1 MSNWRAASVAVM
13 ATAFSAWVL
22 AAPVSAQ
29 VPARDAVLEALV
41 QEALENNPDLRAAQ
55 EALLAARQRPT
66 QVSSLPDPVLSV
78 NYTNEGWSPSLGTMP
93 DTNLAIMASQDLP
106 FPGKRHLRA
115 AIAGLEADQ
124 VDQQLARARLSLAAS
139 VRRSYSG
146 LLLSRALLALTTE
159 QGELWK
165 HTEGV
170 VRARYGVGQGNQQ
183 DVLRTQVELTRV
195 RQLVVEQETDI
206 AIRRAGINRLLGRA
220 ADAPLAIEAEL
231 AAAPPAGPLAVELE
245 IARSASPE
253 IAAARLGVER
263 ARLAVDL
270 ARKDFKPD
278 FAVQGGYMNRG
289 GLDPMWQAG
298 VSITLPVRRQRRQS
312 ALAEAEAQVRSAEA
326 RAGSVELQLRF
337 RTQERLAQL
346 EAARQ
351 TAELHAGGIVRQDE
365 MSVEAARASYQTG
378 RLPFVAVLEALT
390 TLYADRAT
398 LARLLEAQARIR
410 ADLDE
415 ASLEAG
421 TGAVSPGPLPS
432 SPAGSMAT
440 EGSSSASM
448 GSMSR

>member
-1 MSNWRAASVAVM
+1 
-13 ATAFSAWVL
+13 
-22 AAPVSAQ
+22 VSAQ
-29 VPARDAVLEALV
+29 VPAPDAVLEALV
-41 QEALENNPDLRAAQ
+41 REALENNPDLRATE
-55 EALLAARQRPT
+55 EALRAARQRPA
-66 QVSSLPDPVLSV
+66 QVSSLADPVLSV

-124 VDQQLARARLSLAAS
+124 VDQQLARARLSLAAA

-195 RQLVVEQETDI
+195 GQLVVEQETDI
-206 AIRRAGINRLLGRA
+206 AIRRAEINRLLGRA
-220 ADAPLAIEAEL
+220 ADAPLATEAVL
-231 AAAPPAGPLAVELE
+231 AAAPPAGPLAAELE
-245 IARSASPE
+245 SARAASPE
-253 IAAARLGVER
+253 IAAARLAVER

-289 GLDPMWQAG
+289 GLDPCGRQASASRCRSAG
-298 VSITLPVRRQRRQS
+298 SGARAPSPKPKRRSEPRRRGRLGRAAAALPYPGADRPARGRSPDGGTLFGRNRPPGRDERRGCARQLPVGTTAVRRG
-312 ALAEAEAQVRSAEA
+312 
-326 RAGSVELQLRF
+326 AGSAHHALHRP
-337 RTQERLAQL
+337 RHPRAP
-346 EAARQ
+346 ARG
-351 TAELHAGGIVRQDE
+351 TDAHPRGPRRGLPGGRH
-365 MSVEAARASYQTG
+365 R
-378 RLPFVAVLEALT
+378 
-390 TLYADRAT
+390 
-398 LARLLEAQARIR
+398 
-410 ADLDE
+410 
-415 ASLEAG
+415 
-421 TGAVSPGPLPS
+421 AVSPGPLPS

-440 EGSSSASM
+440 GGSGSM
-448 GSMSR
+448 GSMGR